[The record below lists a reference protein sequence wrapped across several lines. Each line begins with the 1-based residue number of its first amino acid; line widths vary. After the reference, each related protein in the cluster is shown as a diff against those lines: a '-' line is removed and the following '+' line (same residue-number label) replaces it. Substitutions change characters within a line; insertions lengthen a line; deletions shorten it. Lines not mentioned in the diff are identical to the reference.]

1 MKRSFSTIEWLAII
15 AALGGTASSLA
26 ASNNA
31 VLLGQIEGADSNR
44 DGNVS
49 KRELIAFRAANFNRL
64 DRDGDG
70 VLKRSDIPA
79 VAKRF
84 NPQVDFDRLIQQ
96 FDGNKDGVV
105 SRSEFV
111 NGPTTIFDAADANKD
126 GLLSKAERNSAIRAA
141 KG

>member
-1 MKRSFSTIEWLAII
+1 MNSVFSPIFWLAILS
-15 AALGGTASSLA
+15 ALGGTLSCLA

-31 VLLGQIEGADSNR
+31 VLLDQIGGADSNR
-44 DGNVS
+44 DGYIS
-49 KRELIAFRAANFNRL
+49 KPELIAFRAANFARL
-64 DRDGDG
+64 DRNGDG
-70 VLKRSDIPA
+70 VLKRSDIPSMA
-79 VAKRF
+79 RRF

-111 NGPTTIFDAADANKD
+111 NGPTTIFDAADTNKD
-126 GLLSKAERNSAIRAA
+126 GLLSKAERSSAVRAA